1 MSEGLFDLKCDL
13 GFSLMELVTV
23 CAIAGLLLSLGV
35 PQFLRVV
42 DRIALDTEIK
52 GIQSTVLR
60 AQALTFADQHDR
72 RIELDGGS
80 GAISYSMENDALPGT
95 SVAVRGIEMMPR
107 PKTTFR
113 VRNDQISI
121 LFKPSGWITG
131 GTLSLGNRVGDES
144 RLVIQAVKGRVV
156 VK

>member
-1 MSEGLFDLKCDL
+1 MSDRLCDLKREP
-13 GFSLMELVTV
+13 GFSLVEMVTV

-35 PQFLRVV
+35 PQFLRAI

-60 AQALTFADQHDR
+60 AQALTFADQQDR
-72 RIELDGGS
+72 RLELDGTS
-80 GAISYSMENDALPGT
+80 GALSYSMKDDVLPGT
-95 SVAVRGIEMMPR
+95 TIAVRGIEMMPR
-107 PKTTFR
+107 PETTFR
-113 VRNDQISI
+113 VRDDRISI

-131 GTLSLGNRVGDES
+131 GTLALRNRVGDET